1 MALYLMR
8 NALVLQACIPKPRAH
23 GSNSDWGGRSVSQ
36 SKAAIDRTSRMRY
49 ASLCADWTHALNQS
63 DRCIPPVPIRMP
75 EDAHTECPETIYST
89 ILQNKM
95 NVLSD

>member
-1 MALYLMR
+1 MVR
-8 NALVLQACIPKPRAH
+8 IPT
-23 GSNSDWGGRSVSQ
+23 GVVSQ
-36 SKAAIDRTSRMRY
+36 SESQRQFAATFNAQDIDRTSRTRH

-63 DRCIPPVPIRMP
+63 DRRIPPVPIRMP
-75 EDAHTECPETIYST
+75 EDAHEEYPETMYST